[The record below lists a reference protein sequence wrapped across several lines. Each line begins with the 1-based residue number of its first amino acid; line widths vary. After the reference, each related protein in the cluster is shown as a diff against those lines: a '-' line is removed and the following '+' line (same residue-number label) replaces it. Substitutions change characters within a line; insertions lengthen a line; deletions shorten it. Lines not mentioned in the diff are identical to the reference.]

1 MTRMAEG
8 RKEHSNPLHG
18 LRALTSRELTKW
30 FKNPIVFI
38 LTVSQPVI
46 WLGLL
51 GKGLNISGLFSVKS
65 LPYLS
70 LTPPATQQQF
80 LQISAYF
87 TSLQSHVMTSYFGV
101 TDYFSYLACSLII
114 FLTLMATTYS
124 SMSVVLDRRF
134 GFIDKLLTTSVSKT
148 TFVMGKI
155 VSGAL
160 RALVQ
165 AIILLGIAFLFGITI
180 GTNFR
185 PYTLLG
191 AVAIIFIFGMG
202 MSSIFVAVSLRST
215 RMETQSAFINFVN
228 IPLVFASNAFF
239 PASLMPNWL
248 QTIVNV
254 NPTTYAID
262 AVRTFLINRGGLSKV
277 TVDFAYVGTFA
288 LITIILS
295 VVLAWRYL
303 NK

>member
-1 MTRMAEG
+1 MHMG
-8 RKEHSNPLHG
+8 GNRKKSTNPLHG
-18 LRALTSRELTKW
+18 LGALTYRELTKW

-38 LTVSQPVI
+38 LTVVQPII

-51 GKGLNISGLFSVKS
+51 GKGINISGLFSANNF
-65 LPYLS
+65 PPLS
-70 LTPPATQQQF
+70 LTPPAAQQQ
-80 LQISAYF
+80 LMQIRNYF
-87 TSLQSHVMTSYFGV
+87 AGLQSNMMTRFFGV
-101 TDYFSYLACSLII
+101 TDYFSFVACSLII

-148 TFVMGKI
+148 TFVIAKI

-165 AIILLGIAFLFGITI
+165 AIILVGIAFLFGITT
-180 GTNFR
+180 GTNFSLLS
-185 PYTLLG
+185 LLG
-191 AVAIIFIFGMG
+191 TVAIIFIFGMG

-215 RMETQSAFINFVN
+215 RLETQSAFINFVN

-239 PASLMPNWL
+239 PASFMPNWL
-248 QTIVNV
+248 QTIVNA
-254 NPTTYAID
+254 NPTSYAINGI
-262 AVRTFLINRGGLSKV
+262 RLFLIDSGGLTNV
-277 TVDFAYVGTFA
+277 AINFAYVGGFA
-288 LITIILS
+288 LTAMIVSIL
-295 VVLAWRYL
+295 LAWRFL